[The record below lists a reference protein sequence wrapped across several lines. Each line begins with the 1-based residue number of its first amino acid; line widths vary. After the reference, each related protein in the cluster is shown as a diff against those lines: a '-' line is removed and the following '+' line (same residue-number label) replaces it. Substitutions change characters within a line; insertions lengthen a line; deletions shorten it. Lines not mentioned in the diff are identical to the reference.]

1 MHHKEVCLAV
11 DTAKLILA
19 AFPPSQHPDLSP
31 MKNGNAAGE
40 GLVGQGKVGEAW
52 LVVGGMG
59 REHQP
64 SMEMLMSS
72 AERNRLLVLFPS
84 DDSVTFEELSGARA
98 TGSKAPGSQVSM
110 DADSCVST
118 STGGVGDWDVVVIDG
133 TWAQARKLM
142 RGIPLLETCQKVI

>member
-19 AFPPSQHPDLSP
+19 AFPPSQYSDLSP
-31 MKNGNAAGE
+31 MENGNAG
-40 GLVGQGKVGEAW
+40 GKGVVGQGNVGEAW

-64 SMEMLMSS
+64 SMEMLMRS

-84 DDSVTFEELSGARA
+84 DDAVTFEELAGTRV
-98 TGSKAPGSQVSM
+98 TGSKASESPVIM
-110 DADSCVST
+110 DADSSDSI
-118 STGGVGDWDVVVIDG
+118 STGGVGNWDVVVIDG